1 MKPPL
6 SIHRV
11 QAAIFLVSAVVI
23 GYQILLVKLFSIQY
37 WHHFAYLII
46 SIALLGFGSSGTFIC
61 LFRTKLESRLP
72 TIFFALPLLMLAA
85 LWFNLYFTRRIDFN
99 PLILAWQMREILNL
113 LLLGLALF
121 IPFFL
126 GALFIGLAFTV
137 YPGASFRI
145 YCANLLGSGLG
156 GLLVLLALTGMGPHE
171 IILSISFLLF
181 AAAFLGAA
189 DRTRK
194 IVLPFLGILLIILYA
209 TALRHLPLS
218 MSSYKDLSQTKLLR
232 GAKSEREIF
241 GPLGLVT
248 VVSSPAYHYL
258 PDLSLNCPH
267 PLPDQMGLF
276 WDGNTVGAIN
286 RLSGTPGELDFMDCR
301 TASLAYAL
309 LSRPRVFV
317 LGAGSGTEIHNAV
330 HHGAKTVT
338 AAEMNGDIARLM
350 KGPLAGKSG
359 GVYGLENVNVHVEE
373 GRGFLQRTQDRYD
386 LIQVALLE
394 SMGTA
399 AAGVYALNEN
409 YLFTKEAFRL
419 YLDRLEPGGILSLS
433 RWIENPPR
441 GSIKLLATAID
452 VLDAPGGRNA
462 ADSLVM
468 IRSWQTVTI
477 LVKKGAFRRAEIE
490 AVKTFCRTRLFDLC
504 YYPGIR
510 QEETNRFNL
519 IDPDYFYLTAQALLS
534 GQGERFFRD
543 YPFDVRPA
551 KDDRPF
557 FSHTFRLGLLK
568 YYLGETGRLYVPYM
582 DWGYILVW
590 VSFILLL
597 VVSFVLILFPL
608 PFLGQSPGSG
618 RVPCFIYF
626 GSLGLAYMFIEMS
639 FLQQFIRYLF
649 DPVFSALVVIGSFL
663 AYSGIGS
670 AIAGRLREVKPG
682 HVGAAVVLIIFSA
695 AIFLMSDPVLGRYIP
710 FLPLWARCALC
721 SLLIAPLAVPMGI
734 PFPYGLHLLG
744 QRAPGLLPWAWGV
757 NGFFSVIGAAGTILI
772 AISFGFRTVVITA
785 LVFYVLAFFLSGR
798 LGRR

>member
-1 MKPPL
+1 LNVRK
-6 SIHRV
+6 IEIAV
-11 QAAIFLVSAVVI
+11 FLVSAVVI
-23 GYQILLVKLFSIQY
+23 SYQILLVKLFSIQY

-72 TIFFALPLLMLAA
+72 TIFFVLPLLMLTA
-85 LWFNLYFTRRIDFN
+85 LWFNLYSTRRIDFN
-99 PLILAWQMREILNL
+99 PLIIVWQIREIFNL

-126 GALFIGLAFTV
+126 GALFIGLAFTFS
-137 YPGASFRI
+137 PGTPFRI

-156 GLLVLLALTGMGPHE
+156 SLLILLTLMGLGPHE
-171 IILSISFLLF
+171 IILAISLLLLS
-181 AAAFLGAA
+181 AAFVESAE
-189 DRTRK
+189 RMRK
-194 IVLPFLGILLIILYA
+194 FVLPFLGILLIILYA
-209 TALRHLPLS
+209 TTLRHLPLP
-218 MSSYKDLSQTKLLR
+218 MSSYKDLSQAKLLR

-248 VVSSPAYHYL
+248 VISSPAYHYL

-267 PLPDQMGLF
+267 PIPAQMGLF

-286 RLSGTPGELDFMDCR
+286 RLSGTPGEIAFMGCR

-309 LSRPRVFV
+309 LSKPRVFV
-317 LGAGSGTEIHNAV
+317 LGAGSGTEILNALY
-330 HHGAKTVT
+330 HGSETIT
-338 AAEMNGDIARLM
+338 AAEMNGDVARII
-350 KGPLAGKSG
+350 KGPLTEKSG
-359 GVYGLENVNVHVEE
+359 GVYGLENVNIHVEE
-373 GRGFLQRTQDRYD
+373 GRGFLQRTKDRYD

-399 AAGVYALNEN
+399 SAGVYALNEN
-409 YLFTKEAFRL
+409 YLFTREAFQL
-419 YLDRLEPGGILSLS
+419 YIDRLAPEGILSVS

-441 GSIKLLATAID
+441 GGVKLVATAMD
-452 VLDAPGGRNA
+452 VLNAMNGKRA
-462 ADSLVM
+462 ADSFVM

-477 LVKKGAFRRAEIE
+477 LVKKGAFRKTEIE
-490 AVKTFCRTRLFDLC
+490 DVKTFCRTRLFDLC

-519 IDPDYFYLTAQALLS
+519 MNPDYFYLATQALFS

-551 KDDRPF
+551 TDDRPF
-557 FSHTFRLGLLK
+557 FSHTFRLGMMK
-568 YYLGETGRLYVPYM
+568 YYFGNAGRLYIPYL

-590 VSFILLL
+590 VSLVLLM
-597 VVSFVLILFPL
+597 VFSFVLIFFPL
-608 PFLGQSPGSG
+608 PFLGRSQGAG
-618 RVPCFIYF
+618 RIPCFIYF

-663 AYSGIGS
+663 AYSGVGS

-682 HVGAAVVLIIFSA
+682 HVGAAVALIILSA
-695 AIFLMSDPVLGRYIP
+695 AVFLFSDPILGRHIP
-710 FLPLWARCALC
+710 LLPLSARCVLC

-757 NGFFSVIGAAGTILI
+757 NGFFSVIGAAGTILV

-785 LVFYVLAFFLSGR
+785 LAFYVLAFLLSGR